1 MTKIIRGGYTLVYA
15 LLSVMLTLI
24 IINSVF
30 FISNIRKDYSF
41 PLNPFVLLGISILL
55 YLLVLFPLRKAID
68 KNNKLVIWIIVIIG
82 IIIQLTVV
90 VAMQGAQGVDDF
102 DIRLQVAKFLNNDF
116 RLDNYFI
123 YASNNIPI
131 TFLFTG
137 ISKLASLLG
146 WANHATLFLN
156 IFQACLM
163 DIAAGILMLILNR
176 ESNTK
181 VATYALLIFVMFI
194 PFTVY
199 SVNLY
204 TDVSSICFAIYGIEA
219 FYYFYKNNNYWLILL
234 TGILEGIAYLIKM
247 NLIVMSISLVLLIPF
262 LFKFNIKK
270 LLKIFL
276 VFATGFLLVSFSVNS
291 LEKEVSNFSPEQIDS
306 SRFPYT
312 YWISMG
318 LNSSYMGE
326 SGSGSWAEGN
336 SLGSYKKRKKFYSTR
351 IKQQVAPQN
360 WVKLG
365 KLYLKKVNIMYSQGD
380 LGSVEKYFGI
390 SKQLGPVYQEIAGTK
405 NTFYI
410 IYSQMVY
417 LFILMSSLVFSIK
430 KLYAKNKVFGYFDI
444 YSIFF
449 IGIFLFHVLMWEVMH
464 RYAFV
469 AIFAL
474 IPLAAYGI
482 NDFIVIEENKNIPKY
497 ILIFSSLLLICG
509 IGNDILRNLPIINKV
524 PNREMTVVSQ
534 EFPEHDLVAIN
545 IPAKEKIEEHIY
557 VPYSFKK
564 INITYWAGGATL
576 DSQPKLEMKLYSKSG
591 KSIDWR
597 SNTYKASGN
606 YSIVIKNT
614 SDENVKIAAGKSYKI
629 DLLQEPI
636 INHKNNYLNFDIVR

>member
-1 MTKIIRGGYTLVYA
+1 MVKIIRGGYTLVYA
-15 LLSVMLTLI
+15 LFSIILTLI

-30 FISNIRKDYSF
+30 FISDIRKDYSF
-41 PLNPFVLLGISILL
+41 PLNSLLLLGLSILL

-68 KNNKLVIWIIVIIG
+68 KNNKLVNWIIVIIG

-90 VAMQGAQGVDDF
+90 VSMQGAQGVDDF
-102 DIRLQVAKFLNNDF
+102 DIRLQVARFLNNDF
-116 RLDNYFI
+116 NLDNYFI
-123 YASNNIPI
+123 YASNNIPV

-146 WANHATLFLN
+146 WANHSTLFLN

-163 DIAAGILMLILNR
+163 DIAVGILMLILSR

-181 VATYALLIFVMFI
+181 VATYALLVFVMFI

-204 TDVSSICFAIYGIEA
+204 TDVSSICFAIYGVEA
-219 FYYFYKNNNYWLILL
+219 FYYFYRNNNYWLILL
-234 TGILEGIAYLIKM
+234 TGTLEGIAYLIKM

-262 LFKFNIKK
+262 LFKFNFKK
-270 LLKIFL
+270 ILKIFL
-276 VFATGFLLVSFSVNS
+276 VFATGFFLVSFSVNFF
-291 LEKEVSNFSPEQIDS
+291 EKEVSHFSPEQIDS

-318 LNSSYMGE
+318 LNSNYMGE
-326 SGSGSWAEGN
+326 SGSGAWAEGN
-336 SLGSYKKRKKFYSTR
+336 SLGCYKNRKKFYSTR

-360 WVKLG
+360 WGQLG

-390 SKQLGPVYQEIAGTK
+390 SKQLSPIYQRIAGPK

-410 IYSQMVY
+410 IYSQIVY
-417 LFILMSSLVFSIK
+417 LFILMSSLIFSIK
-430 KLYAKNKVFGYFDI
+430 KLYVKDKMFGYFDI

-449 IGIFLFHVLMWEVMH
+449 IGIFLFHILMWEVMH

-474 IPLAAYGI
+474 LPLSAYGI
-482 NDFIVIEENKNIPKY
+482 KDSIAVEKNENNLKY
-497 ILIFSSLLLICG
+497 ILIISSVLLICG
-509 IGNDILRNLPIINKV
+509 VGNDILRNLPIVNKV
-524 PNREMTVVSQ
+524 PNREMIVVSQ
-534 EFPEHDLVAIN
+534 EFPEHDFIAIN
-545 IPAKEKIEEHIY
+545 NRLRIKSKNVFIFLI
-557 VPYSFKK
+557 VLKK
-564 INITYWAGGATL
+564 
-576 DSQPKLEMKLYSKSG
+576 
-591 KSIDWR
+591 
-597 SNTYKASGN
+597 
-606 YSIVIKNT
+606 
-614 SDENVKIAAGKSYKI
+614 
-629 DLLQEPI
+629 
-636 INHKNNYLNFDIVR
+636 